1 MSDGRA
7 QAWTTVAKTG
17 TETDRGQLSLSA
29 VEAAIGVLL
38 LFAATATF
46 ALGVPD
52 AGAEEAQLDEYAAD
66 AATVLSRE
74 PPRHEG
80 PTRLDEVSRSRA
92 AFERE
97 RDALE
102 RRVERILPENLMF
115 RVVTPHGAV
124 GFQRPTD
131 APTGRATVPTLSG
144 RVRIWVW
151 YA

>member
-1 MSDGRA
+1 M
-7 QAWTTVAKTG
+7 
-17 TETDRGQLSLSA
+17 TEHPGNRGQLSLSA

-46 ALGVPD
+46 ALGVPA
-52 AGAEEAQLDEYAAD
+52 AGAEDAQLDQYASD

-74 PPRHEG
+74 PPQHTG
-80 PTRLDEVSRSRA
+80 ATRLSEVSRSSA
-92 AFERE
+92 ALDRE
-97 RDALE
+97 RDVLS
-102 RRVERILPENLMF
+102 RRVERILPDNLMY
-115 RVVTPHGAV
+115 RVATPHGAV

-144 RVRIWVW
+144 RVVIWVW

>member
-1 MSDGRA
+1 M
-7 QAWTTVAKTG
+7 
-17 TETDRGQLSLSA
+17 TEGSRGQLSLSA

-38 LFAATATF
+38 LFAATSTF

-52 AGAEEAQLDEYAAD
+52 ASAGEAQLDQYAED

-74 PPRHEG
+74 PPQHTG
-80 PTRLDEVSRSRA
+80 ATRLSEVSRSA
-92 AFERE
+92 E
-97 RDALE
+97 ALE
-102 RRVERILPENLMF
+102 REGESLSRRIERILPENLMY

-144 RVRIWVW
+144 RVVIWVW
-151 YA
+151 YT

>member
-1 MSDGRA
+1 MGEADRRRRA
-7 QAWTTVAKTG
+7 RA
-17 TETDRGQLSLSA
+17 QLSLST

-38 LFAATATF
+38 LFAVTATF

-52 AGAEEAQLDEYAAD
+52 PGTDDAQLDEYADD

-74 PPRHEG
+74 PPRHAG
-80 PTRLDEVSRSRA
+80 ATRLSEVSRSRT

-131 APTGRATVPTLSG
+131 APTGKATVPTLSG
-144 RVRIWVW
+144 RVTIWVW